1 MKEPKF
7 IILFVDDQ
15 PEVIEPLMDYT
26 QSMGFEAICAQDPTE
41 AMEIIKT
48 EYNNIIVVV
57 SDFEM
62 GDVNG
67 L

>member
-26 QSMGFEAICAQDPTE
+26 QSLGYEAICVPDPTE
-41 AMEIIKT
+41 AMEFI
-48 EYNNIIVVV
+48 
-57 SDFEM
+57 
-62 GDVNG
+62 
-67 L
+67 